1 MNGSASRYW
10 PEIGSTSGVVQWL
23 FSKCETTMVQKLKV
37 GLLRRKYRVLPS
49 GVKAGCESKSP
60 VEMTPL
66 AKIVGSGSGCF
77 EAYGGSEILSHER
90 ASKTQ
95 KIEIVRRIINEV
107 MRSCRSDKCRRD
119 CCRRPAT
126 CLTALCSSGA
136 WAADLRNRSHVCWS
150 NRKCDDPRRRGARNR
165 CRAS

>member
-49 GVKAGCESKSP
+49 GVNAGCESKSP

-77 EAYGGSEILSHER
+77 DAYGGSELLSHKE
-90 ASKTQ
+90 AHKTHNM
-95 KIEIVRRIINEV
+95 KSVRRI
-107 MRSCRSDKCRRD
+107 S
-119 CCRRPAT
+119 
-126 CLTALCSSGA
+126 
-136 WAADLRNRSHVCWS
+136 
-150 NRKCDDPRRRGARNR
+150 
-165 CRAS
+165 